1 VENDNDMDQSR
12 LPIWE
17 QVKKYQ
23 PKGRVWLHFPGHGGG
38 FGLPAGEAA
47 AAFAQVARLD
57 LTELP
62 ELDDLHSPTGAI
74 AEAEELAADVWHAD
88 KTYFLVNGSSAGVL
102 AMVLA
107 ACGPGELILAPRNA
121 HGSFYHALIL
131 SGAVPRYLPVA
142 EQNGLTLNVTPKAVQ
157 EAFAR
162 YPQARAL
169 FLTSPGYN
177 GICAQ
182 VAEIA
187 DIVRSYGALLLLDEA
202 HGAHLGF
209 SRSLPASAGH
219 LADLRVQS
227 WHKTLAALTPGAV
240 LHQHGA
246 RINQHRLR
254 SALQLVQTSSPSYP
268 LLLSLD
274 AVRREMALKGEAVAD
289 EMARKAAQLRFA
301 IAKLLPLLTET
312 ELAPAGFRLDTT
324 RVTVL
329 TSEAGICSFT
339 AARQLVKFGIDLE
352 LVQAGALL
360 AVVGPG
366 FQGKDVKRVVTALSS
381 LTQQKPEKNK
391 ALPPLP
397 QADVVLSPREAF
409 YCLSRYVSLQD
420 ARGQIAAAT
429 VASYPPGMPLVAPGE
444 RITNDVITYIQEAS
458 RAGVCFRGLDGEGR
472 IKICGAEK

>member
-1 VENDNDMDQSR
+1 MDQTR

-23 PKGRVWLHFPGHGGG
+23 QKDRVWLHFPGHGGG
-38 FGLPAGEAA
+38 LGLPVGEAT
-47 AAFAQVARLD
+47 AAFAEVARLD

-62 ELDDLHSPTGAI
+62 ELDDLHNPTGAI
-74 AEAEELAADVWHAD
+74 AEAQELAADVWHAD
-88 KTYFLVNGSSAGVL
+88 NTYFLVNGSSAGVL

-107 ACGPGELILAPRNA
+107 TCSPGELILAPRNA
-121 HGSFYHALIL
+121 HSSFYHALAL
-131 SGAVPRYLPVA
+131 SGAVPRYLTVA
-142 EQNGLTLNVTPKAVQ
+142 EQNGLPLNVTSKAVK

-162 YPQARAL
+162 YPQARAF
-169 FLTSPGYN
+169 FLTSPGYY
-177 GICAQ
+177 GICAD

-187 DIVRSYGALLLLDEA
+187 AIVRSHGALLLLDEA

-209 SRSLPASAGH
+209 SRSLPDSAGH

-240 LHQHGA
+240 LHQHGVGVD
-246 RINQHRLR
+246 QHRLR

-274 AVRREMALKGEAVAD
+274 AVRREMALNGETVAG
-289 EMARKAAQLRFA
+289 EMAKKASELRFA
-301 IAKLLPLLTET
+301 VAKLLPVLTET
-312 ELAPAGFRLDTT
+312 ELAPTDFRLDTT
-324 RVTVL
+324 RVTIL
-329 TSEAGICSFT
+329 TRQAGICSFT
-339 AARQLVKFGIDLE
+339 AARRLAQLGIDLE
-352 LVQAGALL
+352 LVHAGALL

-366 FQGKDVKRVVTALSS
+366 FQVKNVKRVVTALSS
-381 LTQQKPEKNK
+381 LRQQKPKK
-391 ALPPLP
+391 SRALPALP

-409 YCLSRYVSLQD
+409 YCASRYVALQD

-444 RITNDVITYIQEAS
+444 RVTDDVVTYLQLAR
-458 RAGVCFRGLDGEGR
+458 RAGVSFRGLDGEER

>member
-1 VENDNDMDQSR
+1 MDQAR

-23 PKGRVWLHFPGHGGG
+23 QKDRVWLHFPGHGGG
-38 FGLPAGEAA
+38 LGLPVGEAT
-47 AAFAQVARLD
+47 AAFAEVARLD

-74 AEAEELAADVWHAD
+74 AEAQELAADVWHAD

-107 ACGPGELILAPRNA
+107 TCSPGELILAPRNA
-121 HGSFYHALIL
+121 HSSFYHALAL
-131 SGAVPRYLPVA
+131 SGAVPRYLTVA
-142 EQNGLTLNVTPKAVQ
+142 EQNGLPLNVTPKAVK
-157 EAFAR
+157 EAFVR
-162 YPQARAL
+162 HPQARVF

-177 GICAQ
+177 GICAE

-187 DIVRSYGALLLLDEA
+187 AIVRSHGALLLLDEA

-209 SRSLPASAGH
+209 SRSLPVSAGH

-240 LHQHGA
+240 LHQHGV
-246 RINQHRLR
+246 RVDQHRLR

-274 AVRREMALKGEAVAD
+274 AVRREMAFCGEAVAG
-289 EMARKAAQLRFA
+289 EMAEKASQLRFA
-301 IAKLLPLLTET
+301 VAKLLPVLTET
-312 ELAPAGFRLDTT
+312 ELAPVGFRLDTT
-324 RVTVL
+324 RVTIL
-329 TSEAGICSFT
+329 TSQAGICSFT
-339 AARQLVKFGIDLE
+339 AARRLAQLGIDLE

-366 FQGKDVKRVVTALSS
+366 FHVKNVKRVVTALSS
-381 LTQQKPEKNK
+381 LAQQKPEKSR

-409 YCLSRYVSLQD
+409 YCASRYVALQD
-420 ARGQIAAAT
+420 AKGQIAAAT

-444 RITNDVITYIQEAS
+444 RVTDDVVTYLQLAS
-458 RAGVCFRGLDGEGR
+458 RAGVTFRGLDGEDR
-472 IKICGAEK
+472 IKICKAEK